1 MYEWKKSMTVLPFG
15 LFGLWVRGVP
25 HGNLP
30 NTASWQRVL
39 LKSFFLLKLSK
50 WMVLTM
56 TNIGASVHY
65 GSSQSIIAI
74 KNLTKLFKSEKTLCM
89 LLRAVNSNQTIKHKV
104 NSANITSPP
113 KRGCMEEST
122 PVHWNITWVL
132 RLATL
137 LVSCFSLV
145 QIMVLWKS
153 ISK

>member
-1 MYEWKKSMTVLPFG
+1 MRPVFECANTIWYYKQTGQWKDEILPVNVRMEEIYDGFAIRAIRTVSPGSPAWKLAKHSKLPEG
-15 LFGLWVRGVP
+15 IVEKL
-25 HGNLP
+25 
-30 NTASWQRVL
+30 
-39 LKSFFLLKLSK
+39 FLLKLSK

-122 PVHWNITWVL
+122 PVH
-132 RLATL
+132 
-137 LVSCFSLV
+137 
-145 QIMVLWKS
+145 
-153 ISK
+153 